1 MSSQKKRTLLPA
13 KEKVWVVNSY
23 NELQFNNYYNLLT
36 MFSIFW
42 SITSLLAFDIR
53 TISAKTIN
61 IFSHFLAVQSLN
73 F

>member
-1 MSSQKKRTLLPA
+1 MIVQK
-13 KEKVWVVNSY
+13 
-23 NELQFNNYYNLLT
+23 LQFNHYYNLLT

-53 TISAKTIN
+53 TVSAKTVN
-61 IFSHFLAVQSLN
+61 IFLHFLAVQSLN